1 MRAESGAIY
10 LKDNEN
16 IDAGQDDPGDGH
28 LRLHADV
35 ERLVGHGQRHHLV
48 VLQEGLDADDDGVAV
63 CETGSGTVYVLDF
76 FVMFVLLQASRQE
89 KCTKKQFNEN
99 LYGCFQD
106 KQESQDII

>member
-1 MRAESGAIY
+1 MWVELRAIY

-48 VLQEGLDADDDGVAV
+48 VLQEGLDGDDDGVAV
-63 CETGSGTVYVLDF
+63 CETGSGS
-76 FVMFVLLQASRQE
+76 APRI
-89 KCTKKQFNEN
+89 TKHSTKQQSN
-99 LYGCFQD
+99 
-106 KQESQDII
+106 